1 MDSIRTRFVAIG
13 NSRGLRV
20 PKVII
25 EQLGL
30 GGEVDLTVEKGR
42 LVVQAAQQSRDGWDE
57 AFKAMSKQGD
67 DALMDPPQSTR
78 WDKDEWKW

>member
-1 MDSIRTRFVAIG
+1 MNTIRTRFVAIG

-20 PKVII
+20 PKMVI

-30 GGEVDLTVEKGR
+30 GGEVDLTVEKDR
-42 LVVQAAQQSRDGWDE
+42 LVVQAAQRGREGWDD
-57 AFKAMSKQGD
+57 AFKAMAKHGE
-67 DALMDPPQSTR
+67 DALLDAPQSTR